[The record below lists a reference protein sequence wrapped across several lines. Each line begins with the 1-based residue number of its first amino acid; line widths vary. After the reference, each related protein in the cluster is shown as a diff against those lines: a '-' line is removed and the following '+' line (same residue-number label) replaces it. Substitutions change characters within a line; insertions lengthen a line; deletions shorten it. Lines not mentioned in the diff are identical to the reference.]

1 MGLLEP
7 HGRGR
12 RPFRRD
18 GLTGPRASGPPSE
31 GGRDARGPETAPVII
46 FHTLAHAVAALGAA
60 AEAGRAVVLTSPP
73 DAGIYAGP
81 GWFREV
87 LRAAREAVPAAQSSA
102 LLDCGSDAGAAM
114 AAIRAGVEAVVFA
127 GRADVAA
134 RLADIAEQSGALL
147 LTARPAAILD
157 LGVSFFA
164 DDESVRRRCADALA
178 SSAGF
183 C

>member
-1 MGLLEP
+1 M
-7 HGRGR
+7 
-12 RPFRRD
+12 
-18 GLTGPRASGPPSE
+18 TGPRAPSVDPLGPHPR
-31 GGRDARGPETAPVII
+31 GGPDARGPETASVII
-46 FHTLAHAVAALGAA
+46 IHSLGHAVAALNAA
-60 AEAGRAVVLTSPP
+60 TEAGRPIILASAR
-73 DAGIYAGP
+73 DAGIYAGA

-87 LRAAREAVPAAQSSA
+87 LRAAREAVPAAESSA

-178 SSAGF
+178 SSAAF

>member
-1 MGLLEP
+1 M
-7 HGRGR
+7 
-12 RPFRRD
+12 
-18 GLTGPRASGPPSE
+18 TGPRAPSVDPLGPHPR
-31 GGRDARGPETAPVII
+31 GGRDAHGPETAPVITI
-46 FHTLAHAVAALGAA
+46 HSLGHAVAALGAA
-60 AEAGRAVVLTSPP
+60 AEAGRAVVLASPP

-87 LRAAREAVPAAQSSA
+87 LRAAREAVPVAQFSA

-114 AAIRAGVEAVVFA
+114 AAVRAGVEAIVFT

-134 RLADIAEQSGALL
+134 RLGDIATQAGARL

>member
-1 MGLLEP
+1 
-7 HGRGR
+7 
-12 RPFRRD
+12 
-18 GLTGPRASGPPSE
+18 LTEARASGPPSE
-31 GGRDARGPETAPVII
+31 GGRDVCDPGTAPVII
-46 FHTLAHAVAALGAA
+46 IHSLAHAVAALGAA
-60 AEAGRAVVLTSPP
+60 AEAGRAVVLASPP

-102 LLDCGSDAGAAM
+102 LLDCGQDAGAAM
-114 AAIRAGVEAVVFA
+114 AAVRAGIDAIVFT

-134 RLADIAEQSGALL
+134 RLGDIATQAGARL
-147 LTARPAAILD
+147 LTARPAALLD
-157 LGVSFFA
+157 LGTAFFA
-164 DDESVRRRCADALA
+164 DDEELRRRCADALA

>member
-1 MGLLEP
+1 M
-7 HGRGR
+7 
-12 RPFRRD
+12 
-18 GLTGPRASGPPSE
+18 TGPRASGPPSE
-31 GGRDARGPETAPVII
+31 GGRDVCDPDAAPVII
-46 FHTLAHAVAALGAA
+46 IHSLAHAVAALGAA
-60 AEAGRAVVLTSPP
+60 AEAGRAVVLASPP

-114 AAIRAGVEAVVFA
+114 AAIRAGVEAVVFT

-134 RLADIAEQSGALL
+134 RLGDIATQAGARL
-147 LTARPAAILD
+147 LTARPAALLD
-157 LGVSFFA
+157 LGTAFFA
-164 DDESVRRRCADALA
+164 DDEELRRRCADALA

>member
-1 MGLLEP
+1 
-7 HGRGR
+7 
-12 RPFRRD
+12 
-18 GLTGPRASGPPSE
+18 LTEARASGPPSE
-31 GGRDARGPETAPVII
+31 GGRDVCDPDAAPVII
-46 FHTLAHAVAALGAA
+46 IHSLAHAVAALGAA
-60 AEAGRAVVLTSPP
+60 AEAGRAVVLASPP

-102 LLDCGSDAGAAM
+102 LLDCGQDAGAAM
-114 AAIRAGVEAVVFA
+114 AAVRTGVEAIVFT

-134 RLADIAEQSGALL
+134 RLGDIATQAGARL
-147 LTARPAAILD
+147 LTARPAALLD
-157 LGVSFFA
+157 LGTAFFA
-164 DDESVRRRCADALA
+164 DDEELRRRCADALA

>member
-1 MGLLEP
+1 M
-7 HGRGR
+7 
-12 RPFRRD
+12 
-18 GLTGPRASGPPSE
+18 TGARAPGPPSE
-31 GGRDARGPETAPVII
+31 GGRDVCDPDAAPVII
-46 FHTLAHAVAALGAA
+46 IHSLAHAVAVLNAA
-60 AEAGRAVVLTSPP
+60 AEAGRAVVLASPP

-114 AAIRAGVEAVVFA
+114 AAIRAGIDAIVFT

-134 RLADIAEQSGALL
+134 RLGDIATQAGARL

>member
-1 MGLLEP
+1 MT
-7 HGRGR
+7 R
-12 RPFRRD
+12 RAVIASEAKQS
-18 GLTGPRASGPPSE
+18 RA
-31 GGRDARGPETAPVII
+31 TAPPVIVV
-46 FHTLAHAVAALGAA
+46 HSLAHAVAALSAA
-60 AEAGRAVVLTSPP
+60 ADAGRPVMLASAT

-114 AAIRAGVEAVVFA
+114 AAIRAGIDAIVFT

-134 RLADIAEQSGALL
+134 RLGDIATQAGARL
-147 LTARPAAILD
+147 LTARPAALLD
-157 LGVSFFA
+157 LGTAFFA
-164 DDESVRRRCADALA
+164 DDEELRRRCADALA

>member
-1 MGLLEP
+1 
-7 HGRGR
+7 
-12 RPFRRD
+12 
-18 GLTGPRASGPPSE
+18 LTEARASGPPSE
-31 GGRDARGPETAPVII
+31 GGRDVCDPDAAPVII
-46 FHTLAHAVAALGAA
+46 IHSLAHAVAALGAA
-60 AEAGRAVVLTSPP
+60 AEAGRAVVLASPP

-114 AAIRAGVEAVVFA
+114 AAIRAGIDAIVFT

-134 RLADIAEQSGALL
+134 RLGDIATQAGARL
-147 LTARPAAILD
+147 LTARPAALLD
-157 LGVSFFA
+157 LGTAFFA
-164 DDESVRRRCADALA
+164 DDEELRRRCADALA

>member
-1 MGLLEP
+1 M
-7 HGRGR
+7 
-12 RPFRRD
+12 
-18 GLTGPRASGPPSE
+18 TGARASGPPSE
-31 GGRDARGPETAPVII
+31 GGRDVRDPDAAPVII

-60 AEAGRAVVLTSPP
+60 AEAGRAVVLASPP

-87 LRAAREAVPAAQSSA
+87 VRAAREAVPAAQSSA

-114 AAIRAGVEAVVFA
+114 AAIRAGVEAVVFT

-134 RLADIAEQSGALL
+134 RLGDIATQAGARL

-164 DDESVRRRCADALA
+164 DDESVRRHCADALA

>member
-1 MGLLEP
+1 MTEA
-7 HGRGR
+7 
-12 RPFRRD
+12 
-18 GLTGPRASGPPSE
+18 RASGPPSE
-31 GGRDARGPETAPVII
+31 AGRDVCDPDAAPVII

-60 AEAGRAVVLTSPP
+60 AEAGRTVVLASPP

-102 LLDCGSDAGAAM
+102 LLDCGEDAGAAM
-114 AAIRAGVEAVVFA
+114 AAVRAGIDAIVFT

-134 RLADIAEQSGALL
+134 RLGDIATQAGARL
-147 LTARPAAILD
+147 LTVRPAALLD
-157 LGVSFFA
+157 LGTAFFA
-164 DDESVRRRCADALA
+164 DDEELRRRCADALA
-178 SSAGF
+178 SSAAF

>member
-1 MGLLEP
+1 
-7 HGRGR
+7 
-12 RPFRRD
+12 
-18 GLTGPRASGPPSE
+18 LTGPRAPSVDPLGPYPR
-31 GGRDARGPETAPVII
+31 GGRDARGPETAPVITI
-46 FHTLAHAVAALGAA
+46 HSLGHAVAALNAA
-60 AEAGRAVVLTSPP
+60 AEAGRPIILASAP

-81 GWFREV
+81 GWFGELV
-87 LRAAREAVPAAQSSA
+87 GAARGAVPAARFSA
-102 LLDCGSDAGAAM
+102 ILDCGDDAGAAM
-114 AAIRAGVEAVVFA
+114 ATIRAGIDAIVFT

-134 RLADIAEQSGALL
+134 RLGDIATQAGTRL

-178 SSAGF
+178 SSAVF